1 MHTRHKLCQLLH
13 TLPTL
18 TYYTRMQVLRQD
30 KLLGPFLVQ
39 TVSVLVMGLPRL
51 LGVTWSCVCWQE
63 GTVHL
68 WQSGFSKSTT
78 IETISVPGNQAYM
91 PVSTVLCLGAKIN
104 WHNVCHVRT
113 CCHYQKCINVLLS
126 AVTCMDY

>member
-1 MHTRHKLCQLLH
+1 MPITAHSPNINILHTHAGAETRHIARAIWAISCTNCECHGAAKTIGCFLELCLLARGAS
-13 TLPTL
+13 LW
-18 TYYTRMQVLRQD
+18 
-30 KLLGPFLVQ
+30 
-39 TVSVLVMGLPRL
+39 TVD
-51 LGVTWSCVCWQE
+51 
-63 GTVHL
+63 L

-104 WHNVCHVRT
+104 WHNLCHVRT
-113 CCHYQKCINVLLS
+113 FCHYQKCINVLLS